1 MAIQFALKHRIQSL
15 CLPKNSESLLL
26 CKFPFKRTQC
36 TRLRQLFEMNHTD
49 SKDWRGQL
57 VVCAVTIAPQRSAL
71 HAYAS
76 FRQYHQHCD
85 AQTPWWRS
93 SIEDSMK
100 SWALG
105 TGQPHANLLESPVL
119 LNSDSEPQ
127 PIVQYREVNYR
138 HPAWFPTIT
147 FRQVAQYSTRPFLT
161 HGQ

>member
-1 MAIQFALKHRIQSL
+1 MHT
-15 CLPKNSESLLL
+15 LPLGNIINNA
-26 CKFPFKRTQC
+26 
-36 TRLRQLFEMNHTD
+36 TRRRLGGE
-49 SKDWRGQL
+49 
-57 VVCAVTIAPQRSAL
+57 
-71 HAYAS
+71 
-76 FRQYHQHCD
+76 
-85 AQTPWWRS
+85 S